1 MSTFHSLASM
11 VEQGEWRGFSDRE
24 LKNLKQGEQTEKP
37 ASHVPNGPQRN
48 SCRPSDYGTCRP
60 PVRKGL
66 IRGSQVHTE
75 VADSPSGTPAEEVPA
90 GAFFHK
96 PIDKG
101 APLKIHAYPVSE
113 TKSSVSETKSS
124 VSETKPSVSET
135 ESSVSETKSSV
146 SKTEASVS
154 EVKSTVPQA
163 LPSHSHKSEP
173 FIDQKSEGK
182 KAATDLIQQKDGNGR
197 PSVDRG
203 SGSESD
209 DLLFSERFVK
219 EICLGDTVS
228 LSTEL
233 VYENTG

>member
-124 VSETKPSVSET
+124 VSET
-135 ESSVSETKSSV
+135 ESSVSETK
-146 SKTEASVS
+146 ASVS

-163 LPSHSHKSEP
+163 LPSHSLKSEP
-173 FIDQKSEGK
+173 FIDQKSEGSGGK